1 MKSFTK
7 SLLPDPVTYFEGLGL
22 RLVGRGDW
30 RTTKCLFHGG
40 SDSLRINVRSGGWV
54 CMSCGAKG
62 GDVLAFHME
71 FQGMDFVSAAKD
83 LGAWVPNA
91 YQSAQR
97 PLPFVARD
105 ALGAIRFEA
114 LLCAIAACNL
124 ARGTNLTDSDRER
137 LVLAAGRIE
146 FIAREVAP

>member
-1 MKSFTK
+1 MNFSK
-7 SLLPDPVTYFEGLGL
+7 SLLPDPVTYFEVQGLSL
-22 RLVGRGDW
+22 EGRGEW

-40 SDSLRINVRSGGWV
+40 SDSMRINVKSGGWI

-71 FQGMDFVSAAKD
+71 SHCMDFVSAAKD
-83 LGAWVPNA
+83 LGAWALNRHPG
-91 YQSAQR
+91 AQR

-124 ARGTNLTDSDRER
+124 ARGTSLTDSDRER

-146 FIAREVAP
+146 FVAREVAL